1 MTRRRKVMDYTLTW
15 LLAKPWPR
23 EKRRIL
29 RLFGASL
36 APGARVAPGLVATTY
51 SRENLQ
57 LGAGSF
63 LGPQCLI
70 DNYSPIVIGK
80 NVQVAARANF
90 ATATHDLGDATKR
103 AGQWSHAG
111 ITIGDGTWIGAGVT
125 ILSGVVIGP
134 GCIVAAGAVVTED
147 CEPNGLYAGVPA
159 RRKRNLPGD

>member
-1 MTRRRKVMDYTLTW
+1 MTRRRKLADYALTW

-29 RLFGASL
+29 RVFGAHL
-36 APGARVAPGLVATTY
+36 EPGARVAPGLVATTY
-51 SRENLQ
+51 GPQNQ
-57 LGAGSF
+57 QPGAGSY

-70 DNYSPIVIGK
+70 DNYSPLVVGK

-90 ATATHDLGDATKR
+90 ATATHDIGMSSKR

-125 ILSGVVIGP
+125 VLSGVVIGP
-134 GCIVAAGAVVTED
+134 GCIIAAGSVVTRD
-147 CEPNGLYAGVPA
+147 CEPDGLYAGVPA
-159 RRKRNLPGD
+159 RRKKDLSSD